1 MKPVLIEQ
9 WRPLAGLSTHQISN
23 YGRIRSV
30 DRIVPIKR
38 GDQYYTIFRKSK
50 VLALRRGKQFP
61 YLFTSICYVDVN
73 TYKKFN
79 RTVHVHRAVAE
90 AFVRKSKKVRDYEAA
105 GGKVYAT
112 HIIKDYENNR
122 SDNVKWITHSEL
134 MKSGDR
140 QKIAERAWLKR
151 KHVYGYSG
159 TEKGLLKQTYNQII
173 KKEHHAENNHG

>member
-9 WRPLAGLSTHQISN
+9 WRPLLGLSTHQISN

-38 GDQYYTIFRKSK
+38 GDQYYTVFRKGK
-50 VLALRRGKQFP
+50 MLALRRSKEFP

-73 TYKKFN
+73 TYKNFN

-90 AFVRKSKKVRDYEAA
+90 AFVRKPKKVKEYEAN

-122 SDNVKWITHSEL
+122 SNNIKWITHIEL
-134 MKSGDR
+134 INSADR
-140 QKIAERAWLKR
+140 QEIAERAWLKR
-151 KHVYGYSG
+151 KHTYGSTG
-159 TEKGLLKQTYNQII
+159 TKKGLLKQTYNQII
-173 KKEHHAENNHG
+173 NKEHHAENNYG